1 MIQVSRFL
9 AMGRGLVEHMEQ
21 LEAKKKSM
29 IDLLTQMTPVIDAC
43 KKAGIGRT
51 THYNWLKNDP
61 EYKESV
67 DSIQDHRLDQ
77 AERRLDEL
85 IAAKNPTAIIFF
97 LKTKGKKRGYVERQ
111 EVQEVK
117 REEMT
122 EEEALKALERLKL
135 VNDKYD

>member
-1 MIQVSRFL
+1 MITRITDL
-9 AMGRGLVEHMEQ
+9 DT
-21 LEAKKKSM
+21 KKRNM
-29 IDLLTQMTPVIDAC
+29 VDLLTQMTPVVEAC
-43 KKAGIGRT
+43 KVVGISNK
-51 THYNWLKNDP
+51 THYNWLNNDP
-61 EYKESV
+61 EYKDAV
-67 DSIQDHRLDQ
+67 DSIQDYRLDQ

-85 IAAKNPTAIIFF
+85 INDKNPTAIIFF

-111 EVQEVK
+111 EVETVN